1 MGGKLLENKKIKMT
15 KLYDAAYDLFTSK
28 GVHATVVDEI
38 VRRAGVAKGTFYLYC
53 RDKYDLVNK
62 VILKRTSAMLE
73 KTMNALAQEK
83 EKKSLSFQE
92 SVVFFVDSLIQAF
105 RNDTP
110 FLELVFKNLSPS
122 LFERLFGYA
131 ELEDVR
137 NEFIENFTL
146 GGGTSETAGQRLYLI
161 VCMVGAVCYSS
172 LIMKMPYGFDEIRPE
187 LYRSIERILA

>member
-38 VRRAGVAKGTFYLYC
+38 VHRAGVAKGTFYLYC

-73 KTMNALAQEK
+73 RTMKALTQER
-83 EKKSLSFQE
+83 EERSLGFQE
-92 SVVFFVDSLIQAF
+92 SVVFFVDSLVQAF

-122 LFERLFGYA
+122 LFERLFGCA

-137 NEFIENFTL
+137 REFVENFTL
-146 GGGTSETAGQRLYLI
+146 GGGTSEAAGQRLYLI

-172 LIMKMPYGFDEIRPE
+172 LIMNMPYEFDEVRPE
-187 LYRSIERILA
+187 LYRSIERILS

>member
-1 MGGKLLENKKIKMT
+1 MGGKLLENKRIKMA

-53 RDKYDLVNK
+53 TDKYDLVNK
-62 VILKRTSAMLE
+62 VILRRTSTMLE
-73 KTMNALAQEK
+73 KTMNTLAQER
-83 EKKSLSFQE
+83 EKHPMTFQE
-92 SVVFFVDSLIQAF
+92 SVVFFVDSLVQAF

-122 LFERLFGYA
+122 LFERLFGCT

-137 NEFIENFTL
+137 GEFIKNFTL
-146 GGGTSETAGQRLYLI
+146 EGGSSETAGQRLYLI

-172 LIMKMPYGFDEIRPE
+172 LIMKMPYAFDEVRPE
-187 LYRSIERILA
+187 LYRSIERVLA